1 MPREVFFPKIP
12 RKAFFFFFTLNKR
25 KLSEPA
31 PHHPHGSPDTA
42 MGANTGMLAANLQN
56 EGGWLNQGIPTNGS
70 WQRSWWVEQDVHR
83 EQTPQLVH
91 GRGVGKGCRA
101 LPGAGMKRDNGMK
114 RDQKSCRGNI
124 NIKQGE
130 PALRMK
136 VIFLFV
142 PQTELSANLGNS
154 SLLCSGKARNLTE
167 LKSWSN

>member
-1 MPREVFFPKIP
+1 MREVGQTKIFPL
-12 RKAFFFFFTLNKR
+12 T
-25 KLSEPA
+25 A
-31 PHHPHGSPDTA
+31 PGS
-42 MGANTGMLAANLQN
+42 GA
-56 EGGWLNQGIPTNGS
+56 GGG
-70 WQRSWWVEQDVHR
+70 EQDVHR

-91 GRGVGKGCRA
+91 GRGVGRGCRA

-142 PQTELSANLGNS
+142 LQTELSANLGNS